1 MPHSALRPA
10 GASRAARA
18 ASALDLHAPTPVSW
32 VRTVLDD
39 FDAFLL
45 DHGACERK
53 AAATGM
59 LFVVRYPDRAELV
72 EPLIAFAREELGHF
86 HEVYRLI
93 ARRGLR
99 LGADVPD
106 PYAAA
111 LLERVRHGRDERF
124 LDRLLVA
131 GILEARG
138 GERFALLA
146 EHLPDEESRSLYR
159 RLARAD
165 GRHRR
170 LFFDLARTWFDEAEI
185 RERGDR
191 LLAFEAEL
199 VARLPRRP
207 ALYG

>member
-1 MPHSALRPA
+1 MTGPRP
-10 GASRAARA
+10 RAPRA
-18 ASALDLHAPTPVSW
+18 PKPAAPLSLHAPTPLAW
-32 VRTVLDD
+32 VRAVLDD
-39 FDAFLL
+39 FDPFLL
-45 DHGACERK
+45 DHAACERK

-99 LGADVPD
+99 LAADAPD

-111 LLERVRHGRDERF
+111 LLERVRNGREERF

-146 EHLPDEESRSLYR
+146 EHLRDEEPRALYR

-165 GRHRR
+165 ARHQR
-170 LFFDLARTWFDEAEI
+170 LFFEFARRYFGENEV
-185 RERGDR
+185 RERAAR
-191 LLAFEAEL
+191 LLEFEAEL